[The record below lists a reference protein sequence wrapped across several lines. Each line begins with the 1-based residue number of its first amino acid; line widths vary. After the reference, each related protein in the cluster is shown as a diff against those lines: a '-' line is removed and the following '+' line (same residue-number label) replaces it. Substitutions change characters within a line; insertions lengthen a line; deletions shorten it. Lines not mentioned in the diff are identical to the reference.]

1 MGKVMLAAEK
11 GKGACHQTH
20 ASSVARKDIVISSPS
35 VATQSMVSGSGSALS
50 TTAPMTS
57 QATAVRSITYFNMD
71 GGDGIIEELFVR
83 MVQNKVYDMTYGD
96 SDDDWCL
103 RESGGNGCG
112 GTAYFESFQDL
123 TKNSM
128 DKQDGCGGS
137 RPPGAKAFIRGV
149 KAHGGVKGE
158 SRVILHSGADL
169 SVLPLSY
176 GEVGTPLDKTS
187 VLRDAQGRKMQG
199 GKLRQALVVIQDDMG
214 NTMCL
219 RETFALS
226 NVSCG
231 WKTDEAG
238 MD

>member
-1 MGKVMLAAEK
+1 V
-11 GKGACHQTH
+11 
-20 ASSVARKDIVISSPS
+20 
-35 VATQSMVSGSGSALS
+35 
-50 TTAPMTS
+50 
-57 QATAVRSITYFNMD
+57 
-71 GGDGIIEELFVR
+71 
-83 MVQNKVYDMTYGD
+83 
-96 SDDDWCL
+96 
-103 RESGGNGCG
+103 
-112 GTAYFESFQDL
+112 
-123 TKNSM
+123 

-149 KAHGGVKGE
+149 KAHGGVNGE
-158 SRVILHSGADL
+158 ISVILHSGADL